1 MKKFITSLL
10 ILIYLLFNII
20 VPTYATATNVFK
32 EGVYKAN
39 DFNLTDNKNYTV
51 QNTSSKDG
59 IYVLIFDENQIGLQ
73 YIRLKPNSDKFNLV
87 PLKNNYRIVIL
98 GDGEAF
104 IS

>member
-20 VPTYATATNVFK
+20 VPTYAAATNIFK
-32 EGVYKAN
+32 EGVYKTN
-39 DFNLTDNKNYTV
+39 DFNLTDNKNYAV

-73 YIRLKPNSDKFNLV
+73 YVRLKPNSDKFNLV